1 MEDSYIKIL
10 RKLKNWEWYK
20 KPNMVHFFIHL
31 LISANYVKGK
41 FQGVDID
48 RGQVVTGIKK
58 LNADTGISEQSLR
71 TCIKRLKLTGE
82 ITTKSTNEFTVI
94 TIVKYNDYQQYEKK
108 STSKKTV
115 EPTNGQQ
122 TINIPLT
129 TIEEVKEEE
138 EVKEVFRQFKHLEIS
153 IKENSKLL
161 ALGYSQEQ
169 ISSTYDKIENHKKN
183 TNYSSLYL
191 TTLNWIKKDYPNIKP
206 KEQGVKNEVDKR
218 SFFNI
223 STK

>member
-108 STSKKTV
+108 SPVT
-115 EPTNGQQ
+115 
-122 TINIPLT
+122 
-129 TIEEVKEEE
+129 
-138 EVKEVFRQFKHLEIS
+138 
-153 IKENSKLL
+153 
-161 ALGYSQEQ
+161 
-169 ISSTYDKIENHKKN
+169 D
-183 TNYSSLYL
+183 
-191 TTLNWIKKDYPNIKP
+191 
-206 KEQGVKNEVDKR
+206 
-218 SFFNI
+218 
-223 STK
+223 